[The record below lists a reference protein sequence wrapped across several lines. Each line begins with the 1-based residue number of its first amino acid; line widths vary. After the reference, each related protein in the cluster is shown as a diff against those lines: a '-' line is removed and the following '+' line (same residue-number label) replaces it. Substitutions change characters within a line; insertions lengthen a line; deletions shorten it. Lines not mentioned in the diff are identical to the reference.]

1 MYWALLIVGILA
13 TAVFLVLRV
22 QRGGIA
28 ALYAKAVASLC
39 FIATAIAATNE
50 NRLFLDFG
58 SWMTFGLVFGLLGDV
73 WLDLK
78 WIYLQDKD
86 SYLYS
91 GFIFF
96 LLGHV
101 CFVTA
106 VFKVGPYTPASL
118 IVAFAAAL
126 VIALV
131 AILMEKLLKMHYGKF
146 KWIVFLYSFMLA
158 LTMTMS
164 MTLAVITGFE
174 KMWTVMSVGGLL
186 FLLSDLVLSGMYFG
200 EGKNTSFNVILNHT
214 LYYGNFTVG
223 KILSAVVVFVVC
235 YLILRVLMRLFTRI
249 LSRVNMDE
257 TLRKILLAAIKLIL
271 YFLLAMVVI
280 DTLGVSV
287 TSLLATFSVV
297 GLAAS
302 LAVQD
307 SLSNLASGIMLLVT
321 KPFKIGDY
329 VEIDDV
335 SGTVKM
341 ISLIHT
347 RITTIDNKM
356 IYVPNSKIIATKIV
370 NYTQQEKRR
379 VDLEISAS
387 YDAPIET
394 VRQSLLE
401 AVSAVGLFS
410 DTPAPPF
417 AAVLSFDES
426 SIRYV
431 VRAWVKTEQYWDA
444 YFALLEQIKIA
455 FDQNGVEMTY
465 NHLNVHMVKE

>member
-106 VFKVGPYTPASL
+106 VFKVGPYTPTSL

-126 VIALV
+126 VIAFV
-131 AILMEKLLKMHYGKF
+131 AILLEKPLKMHYGKF

-214 LYYGNFTVG
+214 LYYAAQFIMAATV
-223 KILSAVVVFVVC
+223 
-235 YLILRVLMRLFTRI
+235 LFA
-249 LSRVNMDE
+249 
-257 TLRKILLAAIKLIL
+257 K
-271 YFLLAMVVI
+271 
-280 DTLGVSV
+280 
-287 TSLLATFSVV
+287 
-297 GLAAS
+297 
-302 LAVQD
+302 
-307 SLSNLASGIMLLVT
+307 
-321 KPFKIGDY
+321 
-329 VEIDDV
+329 
-335 SGTVKM
+335 
-341 ISLIHT
+341 
-347 RITTIDNKM
+347 
-356 IYVPNSKIIATKIV
+356 
-370 NYTQQEKRR
+370 
-379 VDLEISAS
+379 
-387 YDAPIET
+387 
-394 VRQSLLE
+394 
-401 AVSAVGLFS
+401 
-410 DTPAPPF
+410 
-417 AAVLSFDES
+417 
-426 SIRYV
+426 
-431 VRAWVKTEQYWDA
+431 
-444 YFALLEQIKIA
+444 
-455 FDQNGVEMTY
+455 
-465 NHLNVHMVKE
+465 

>member
-22 QRGGIA
+22 KRGGIA

-106 VFKVGPYTPASL
+106 VFKVGPYTPSSL

-126 VIALV
+126 VIAFV
-131 AILMEKLLKMHYGKF
+131 AILMEKPLKMHYGKF

-158 LTMTMS
+158 LTMTMA

-200 EGKNTSFNVILNHT
+200 EGKNTSFNIILNHT
-214 LYYGNFTVG
+214 LYYAAQFIMAAT
-223 KILSAVVVFVVC
+223 IL
-235 YLILRVLMRLFTRI
+235 
-249 LSRVNMDE
+249 
-257 TLRKILLAAIKLIL
+257 
-271 YFLLAMVVI
+271 
-280 DTLGVSV
+280 
-287 TSLLATFSVV
+287 
-297 GLAAS
+297 
-302 LAVQD
+302 
-307 SLSNLASGIMLLVT
+307 
-321 KPFKIGDY
+321 
-329 VEIDDV
+329 
-335 SGTVKM
+335 
-341 ISLIHT
+341 
-347 RITTIDNKM
+347 
-356 IYVPNSKIIATKIV
+356 
-370 NYTQQEKRR
+370 
-379 VDLEISAS
+379 
-387 YDAPIET
+387 
-394 VRQSLLE
+394 
-401 AVSAVGLFS
+401 
-410 DTPAPPF
+410 F
-417 AAVLSFDES
+417 A
-426 SIRYV
+426 
-431 VRAWVKTEQYWDA
+431 K
-444 YFALLEQIKIA
+444 
-455 FDQNGVEMTY
+455 
-465 NHLNVHMVKE
+465 

>member
-126 VIALV
+126 VIAFV
-131 AILMEKLLKMHYGKF
+131 AILLEKPLKMHYGKF

-158 LTMTMS
+158 LTMTMA

-214 LYYGNFTVG
+214 LYYAAQFIMAATV
-223 KILSAVVVFVVC
+223 
-235 YLILRVLMRLFTRI
+235 LFA
-249 LSRVNMDE
+249 
-257 TLRKILLAAIKLIL
+257 K
-271 YFLLAMVVI
+271 
-280 DTLGVSV
+280 
-287 TSLLATFSVV
+287 
-297 GLAAS
+297 
-302 LAVQD
+302 
-307 SLSNLASGIMLLVT
+307 
-321 KPFKIGDY
+321 
-329 VEIDDV
+329 
-335 SGTVKM
+335 
-341 ISLIHT
+341 
-347 RITTIDNKM
+347 
-356 IYVPNSKIIATKIV
+356 
-370 NYTQQEKRR
+370 
-379 VDLEISAS
+379 
-387 YDAPIET
+387 
-394 VRQSLLE
+394 
-401 AVSAVGLFS
+401 
-410 DTPAPPF
+410 
-417 AAVLSFDES
+417 
-426 SIRYV
+426 
-431 VRAWVKTEQYWDA
+431 
-444 YFALLEQIKIA
+444 
-455 FDQNGVEMTY
+455 
-465 NHLNVHMVKE
+465 

>member
-106 VFKVGPYTPASL
+106 VFKVGPYTPSSL
-118 IVAFAAAL
+118 VVAFAAAL
-126 VIALV
+126 VIAFV
-131 AILMEKLLKMHYGKF
+131 AILMEKPLKMHYGKF

-158 LTMTMS
+158 LTMTMA
-164 MTLAVITGFE
+164 MTLAVITGFD

-200 EGKNTSFNVILNHT
+200 EGKNTSFNIVLNHT
-214 LYYGNFTVG
+214 LYYAAQFIMAATV
-223 KILSAVVVFVVC
+223 
-235 YLILRVLMRLFTRI
+235 LFA
-249 LSRVNMDE
+249 
-257 TLRKILLAAIKLIL
+257 K
-271 YFLLAMVVI
+271 
-280 DTLGVSV
+280 
-287 TSLLATFSVV
+287 
-297 GLAAS
+297 
-302 LAVQD
+302 
-307 SLSNLASGIMLLVT
+307 
-321 KPFKIGDY
+321 
-329 VEIDDV
+329 
-335 SGTVKM
+335 
-341 ISLIHT
+341 
-347 RITTIDNKM
+347 
-356 IYVPNSKIIATKIV
+356 
-370 NYTQQEKRR
+370 
-379 VDLEISAS
+379 
-387 YDAPIET
+387 
-394 VRQSLLE
+394 
-401 AVSAVGLFS
+401 
-410 DTPAPPF
+410 
-417 AAVLSFDES
+417 
-426 SIRYV
+426 
-431 VRAWVKTEQYWDA
+431 
-444 YFALLEQIKIA
+444 
-455 FDQNGVEMTY
+455 
-465 NHLNVHMVKE
+465 

>member
-126 VIALV
+126 VIAFV
-131 AILMEKLLKMHYGKF
+131 AILMEKPLKMHYGKF

-174 KMWTVMSVGGLL
+174 KMWTVMFVGGLL

-214 LYYGNFTVG
+214 LYYAAQFIMAATV
-223 KILSAVVVFVVC
+223 
-235 YLILRVLMRLFTRI
+235 LFA
-249 LSRVNMDE
+249 
-257 TLRKILLAAIKLIL
+257 K
-271 YFLLAMVVI
+271 
-280 DTLGVSV
+280 
-287 TSLLATFSVV
+287 
-297 GLAAS
+297 
-302 LAVQD
+302 
-307 SLSNLASGIMLLVT
+307 
-321 KPFKIGDY
+321 
-329 VEIDDV
+329 
-335 SGTVKM
+335 
-341 ISLIHT
+341 
-347 RITTIDNKM
+347 
-356 IYVPNSKIIATKIV
+356 
-370 NYTQQEKRR
+370 
-379 VDLEISAS
+379 
-387 YDAPIET
+387 
-394 VRQSLLE
+394 
-401 AVSAVGLFS
+401 
-410 DTPAPPF
+410 
-417 AAVLSFDES
+417 
-426 SIRYV
+426 
-431 VRAWVKTEQYWDA
+431 
-444 YFALLEQIKIA
+444 
-455 FDQNGVEMTY
+455 
-465 NHLNVHMVKE
+465 

>member
-131 AILMEKLLKMHYGKF
+131 AILMEKPLKMHYGKF

-214 LYYGNFTVG
+214 LYYAAQFIMAATV
-223 KILSAVVVFVVC
+223 
-235 YLILRVLMRLFTRI
+235 LFA
-249 LSRVNMDE
+249 
-257 TLRKILLAAIKLIL
+257 K
-271 YFLLAMVVI
+271 
-280 DTLGVSV
+280 
-287 TSLLATFSVV
+287 
-297 GLAAS
+297 
-302 LAVQD
+302 
-307 SLSNLASGIMLLVT
+307 
-321 KPFKIGDY
+321 
-329 VEIDDV
+329 
-335 SGTVKM
+335 
-341 ISLIHT
+341 
-347 RITTIDNKM
+347 
-356 IYVPNSKIIATKIV
+356 
-370 NYTQQEKRR
+370 
-379 VDLEISAS
+379 
-387 YDAPIET
+387 
-394 VRQSLLE
+394 
-401 AVSAVGLFS
+401 
-410 DTPAPPF
+410 
-417 AAVLSFDES
+417 
-426 SIRYV
+426 
-431 VRAWVKTEQYWDA
+431 
-444 YFALLEQIKIA
+444 
-455 FDQNGVEMTY
+455 
-465 NHLNVHMVKE
+465 

>member
-126 VIALV
+126 VIAFV
-131 AILMEKLLKMHYGKF
+131 AILLEKPLKMHYGKF

-214 LYYGNFTVG
+214 LYYAAQFIMAATV
-223 KILSAVVVFVVC
+223 
-235 YLILRVLMRLFTRI
+235 LFA
-249 LSRVNMDE
+249 
-257 TLRKILLAAIKLIL
+257 K
-271 YFLLAMVVI
+271 
-280 DTLGVSV
+280 
-287 TSLLATFSVV
+287 
-297 GLAAS
+297 
-302 LAVQD
+302 
-307 SLSNLASGIMLLVT
+307 
-321 KPFKIGDY
+321 
-329 VEIDDV
+329 
-335 SGTVKM
+335 
-341 ISLIHT
+341 
-347 RITTIDNKM
+347 
-356 IYVPNSKIIATKIV
+356 
-370 NYTQQEKRR
+370 
-379 VDLEISAS
+379 
-387 YDAPIET
+387 
-394 VRQSLLE
+394 
-401 AVSAVGLFS
+401 
-410 DTPAPPF
+410 
-417 AAVLSFDES
+417 
-426 SIRYV
+426 
-431 VRAWVKTEQYWDA
+431 
-444 YFALLEQIKIA
+444 
-455 FDQNGVEMTY
+455 
-465 NHLNVHMVKE
+465 

>member
-106 VFKVGPYTPASL
+106 VFKVGPYTPTSL

-131 AILMEKLLKMHYGKF
+131 AVLMEKLLKMHYGKF

-214 LYYGNFTVG
+214 LYYAAQFIMAATV
-223 KILSAVVVFVVC
+223 
-235 YLILRVLMRLFTRI
+235 LFA
-249 LSRVNMDE
+249 
-257 TLRKILLAAIKLIL
+257 K
-271 YFLLAMVVI
+271 
-280 DTLGVSV
+280 
-287 TSLLATFSVV
+287 
-297 GLAAS
+297 
-302 LAVQD
+302 
-307 SLSNLASGIMLLVT
+307 
-321 KPFKIGDY
+321 
-329 VEIDDV
+329 
-335 SGTVKM
+335 
-341 ISLIHT
+341 
-347 RITTIDNKM
+347 
-356 IYVPNSKIIATKIV
+356 
-370 NYTQQEKRR
+370 
-379 VDLEISAS
+379 
-387 YDAPIET
+387 
-394 VRQSLLE
+394 
-401 AVSAVGLFS
+401 
-410 DTPAPPF
+410 
-417 AAVLSFDES
+417 
-426 SIRYV
+426 
-431 VRAWVKTEQYWDA
+431 
-444 YFALLEQIKIA
+444 
-455 FDQNGVEMTY
+455 
-465 NHLNVHMVKE
+465 

>member
-131 AILMEKLLKMHYGKF
+131 AILLEKPLKMHYGKF

-214 LYYGNFTVG
+214 LYYAAQFIMAATV
-223 KILSAVVVFVVC
+223 
-235 YLILRVLMRLFTRI
+235 LFA
-249 LSRVNMDE
+249 
-257 TLRKILLAAIKLIL
+257 K
-271 YFLLAMVVI
+271 
-280 DTLGVSV
+280 
-287 TSLLATFSVV
+287 
-297 GLAAS
+297 
-302 LAVQD
+302 
-307 SLSNLASGIMLLVT
+307 
-321 KPFKIGDY
+321 
-329 VEIDDV
+329 
-335 SGTVKM
+335 
-341 ISLIHT
+341 
-347 RITTIDNKM
+347 
-356 IYVPNSKIIATKIV
+356 
-370 NYTQQEKRR
+370 
-379 VDLEISAS
+379 
-387 YDAPIET
+387 
-394 VRQSLLE
+394 
-401 AVSAVGLFS
+401 
-410 DTPAPPF
+410 
-417 AAVLSFDES
+417 
-426 SIRYV
+426 
-431 VRAWVKTEQYWDA
+431 
-444 YFALLEQIKIA
+444 
-455 FDQNGVEMTY
+455 
-465 NHLNVHMVKE
+465 

>member
-126 VIALV
+126 VIAFV
-131 AILMEKLLKMHYGKF
+131 AILMEKPLKMRYGKF

-214 LYYGNFTVG
+214 LYYAAQFIMAATV
-223 KILSAVVVFVVC
+223 
-235 YLILRVLMRLFTRI
+235 LFA
-249 LSRVNMDE
+249 
-257 TLRKILLAAIKLIL
+257 K
-271 YFLLAMVVI
+271 
-280 DTLGVSV
+280 
-287 TSLLATFSVV
+287 
-297 GLAAS
+297 
-302 LAVQD
+302 
-307 SLSNLASGIMLLVT
+307 
-321 KPFKIGDY
+321 
-329 VEIDDV
+329 
-335 SGTVKM
+335 
-341 ISLIHT
+341 
-347 RITTIDNKM
+347 
-356 IYVPNSKIIATKIV
+356 
-370 NYTQQEKRR
+370 
-379 VDLEISAS
+379 
-387 YDAPIET
+387 
-394 VRQSLLE
+394 
-401 AVSAVGLFS
+401 
-410 DTPAPPF
+410 
-417 AAVLSFDES
+417 
-426 SIRYV
+426 
-431 VRAWVKTEQYWDA
+431 
-444 YFALLEQIKIA
+444 
-455 FDQNGVEMTY
+455 
-465 NHLNVHMVKE
+465 

>member
-13 TAVFLVLRV
+13 TAVFLVMRV

-126 VIALV
+126 VIAFV
-131 AILMEKLLKMHYGKF
+131 AILLEKPLKMRYGKF

-158 LTMTMS
+158 LTMTMA

-214 LYYGNFTVG
+214 LYYAAQFIMAATV
-223 KILSAVVVFVVC
+223 
-235 YLILRVLMRLFTRI
+235 LFA
-249 LSRVNMDE
+249 
-257 TLRKILLAAIKLIL
+257 K
-271 YFLLAMVVI
+271 
-280 DTLGVSV
+280 
-287 TSLLATFSVV
+287 
-297 GLAAS
+297 
-302 LAVQD
+302 
-307 SLSNLASGIMLLVT
+307 
-321 KPFKIGDY
+321 
-329 VEIDDV
+329 
-335 SGTVKM
+335 
-341 ISLIHT
+341 
-347 RITTIDNKM
+347 
-356 IYVPNSKIIATKIV
+356 
-370 NYTQQEKRR
+370 
-379 VDLEISAS
+379 
-387 YDAPIET
+387 
-394 VRQSLLE
+394 
-401 AVSAVGLFS
+401 
-410 DTPAPPF
+410 
-417 AAVLSFDES
+417 
-426 SIRYV
+426 
-431 VRAWVKTEQYWDA
+431 
-444 YFALLEQIKIA
+444 
-455 FDQNGVEMTY
+455 
-465 NHLNVHMVKE
+465 

>member
-126 VIALV
+126 VIAFV
-131 AILMEKLLKMHYGKF
+131 AILLEKPLKMHYGKF

-200 EGKNTSFNVILNHT
+200 EGKNTSFNVVLNHT
-214 LYYGNFTVG
+214 LYYAAQFIMAATV
-223 KILSAVVVFVVC
+223 
-235 YLILRVLMRLFTRI
+235 LFA
-249 LSRVNMDE
+249 
-257 TLRKILLAAIKLIL
+257 K
-271 YFLLAMVVI
+271 
-280 DTLGVSV
+280 
-287 TSLLATFSVV
+287 
-297 GLAAS
+297 
-302 LAVQD
+302 
-307 SLSNLASGIMLLVT
+307 
-321 KPFKIGDY
+321 
-329 VEIDDV
+329 
-335 SGTVKM
+335 
-341 ISLIHT
+341 
-347 RITTIDNKM
+347 
-356 IYVPNSKIIATKIV
+356 
-370 NYTQQEKRR
+370 
-379 VDLEISAS
+379 
-387 YDAPIET
+387 
-394 VRQSLLE
+394 
-401 AVSAVGLFS
+401 
-410 DTPAPPF
+410 
-417 AAVLSFDES
+417 
-426 SIRYV
+426 
-431 VRAWVKTEQYWDA
+431 
-444 YFALLEQIKIA
+444 
-455 FDQNGVEMTY
+455 
-465 NHLNVHMVKE
+465 

>member
-126 VIALV
+126 VIAFV
-131 AILMEKLLKMHYGKF
+131 AILLEKLLKMHYGKF

-214 LYYGNFTVG
+214 LYYAAQFIMAATV
-223 KILSAVVVFVVC
+223 
-235 YLILRVLMRLFTRI
+235 LFA
-249 LSRVNMDE
+249 
-257 TLRKILLAAIKLIL
+257 K
-271 YFLLAMVVI
+271 
-280 DTLGVSV
+280 
-287 TSLLATFSVV
+287 
-297 GLAAS
+297 
-302 LAVQD
+302 
-307 SLSNLASGIMLLVT
+307 
-321 KPFKIGDY
+321 
-329 VEIDDV
+329 
-335 SGTVKM
+335 
-341 ISLIHT
+341 
-347 RITTIDNKM
+347 
-356 IYVPNSKIIATKIV
+356 
-370 NYTQQEKRR
+370 
-379 VDLEISAS
+379 
-387 YDAPIET
+387 
-394 VRQSLLE
+394 
-401 AVSAVGLFS
+401 
-410 DTPAPPF
+410 
-417 AAVLSFDES
+417 
-426 SIRYV
+426 
-431 VRAWVKTEQYWDA
+431 
-444 YFALLEQIKIA
+444 
-455 FDQNGVEMTY
+455 
-465 NHLNVHMVKE
+465 

>member
-118 IVAFAAAL
+118 IVAFAVAL
-126 VIALV
+126 VIAFV
-131 AILMEKLLKMHYGKF
+131 AILLEKPLKMHYGKF

-214 LYYGNFTVG
+214 LYYAAQFIMAATV
-223 KILSAVVVFVVC
+223 
-235 YLILRVLMRLFTRI
+235 LFA
-249 LSRVNMDE
+249 
-257 TLRKILLAAIKLIL
+257 K
-271 YFLLAMVVI
+271 
-280 DTLGVSV
+280 
-287 TSLLATFSVV
+287 
-297 GLAAS
+297 
-302 LAVQD
+302 
-307 SLSNLASGIMLLVT
+307 
-321 KPFKIGDY
+321 
-329 VEIDDV
+329 
-335 SGTVKM
+335 
-341 ISLIHT
+341 
-347 RITTIDNKM
+347 
-356 IYVPNSKIIATKIV
+356 
-370 NYTQQEKRR
+370 
-379 VDLEISAS
+379 
-387 YDAPIET
+387 
-394 VRQSLLE
+394 
-401 AVSAVGLFS
+401 
-410 DTPAPPF
+410 
-417 AAVLSFDES
+417 
-426 SIRYV
+426 
-431 VRAWVKTEQYWDA
+431 
-444 YFALLEQIKIA
+444 
-455 FDQNGVEMTY
+455 
-465 NHLNVHMVKE
+465 